1 VTIEIERIALRRGD
15 VTVPSVE
22 EEQADRRRAA
32 IRGEVRLKVTA
43 LTLAWAVSVAMLLG
57 WSLANKG
64 PNDGSNAAA
73 ALVGMVL
80 PFVCAVLGTRHRM
93 PALGGTYVV
102 ITLLMVLPAI
112 WLLQS

>member
-1 VTIEIERIALRRGD
+1 MTIEIERVALGRTD

-22 EEQADRRRAA
+22 EEQADRRLAA
-32 IRGEVRLKVTA
+32 IQKEIKLKVTA
-43 LTLAWAVSVAMLLG
+43 LTLAWIVSVAMLLG

-73 ALVGMVL
+73 ALLGIVL
-80 PFVCAVLGTRHRM
+80 PFICAVLGTRHRM
-93 PALGGTYVV
+93 PAVGGIYVV
-102 ITLLMVLPAI
+102 ITLLMTIPAV